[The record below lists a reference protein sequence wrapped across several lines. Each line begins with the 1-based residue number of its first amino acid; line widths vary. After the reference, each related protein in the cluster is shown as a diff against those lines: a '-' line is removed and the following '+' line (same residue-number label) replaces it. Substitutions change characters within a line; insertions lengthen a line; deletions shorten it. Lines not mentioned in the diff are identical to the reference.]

1 MVRVLVVDDEPL
13 VRAGLRLVLD
23 PGRGIEVVGEA
34 GDGVAGVQAA
44 RRLDPDVV
52 LMDVRM
58 PGGDGI
64 EAVHRIRAAGLRC
77 RILMLTAFDT
87 DEFVLSALRAGADGF
102 LLKAEDPELIE
113 QAVLGAG
120 DGAAM
125 MSAPVLRRLVAL
137 AAAPVAPAGVPP
149 GVTDREWE
157 VARLVATGR
166 SNAEISAAL
175 HLSLATVKTH
185 VGSLFTKLAL
195 DNRVQLAI
203 LVLERES
210 ALRPGPDRPGRAPS

>member
-1 MVRVLVVDDEPL
+1 MRVLIVDDEPL

-23 PGRGIEVVGEA
+23 PARGIEIVGEA
-34 GDGVAGVQAA
+34 ADGPAGVRAV
-44 RRLDPDVV
+44 RRLAPDVV

-64 EAVHRIRAAGLRC
+64 EAVRAIRAAGLAC
-77 RILMLTAFDT
+77 RVVMLTAFDT
-87 DEFVLSALRAGADGF
+87 DEFVLEALRAGADGF
-102 LLKAEDPELIE
+102 LLKSEDPDLIE
-113 QAVLGAG
+113 QAVLGTE

-125 MSAPVLRRLVAL
+125 MSAAALQRLVGL
-137 AAAPVAPAGVPP
+137 ATLPAVPLGAPS
-149 GVTDREWE
+149 GVTVREWD
-157 VARLVATGR
+157 VARLVALGR

-185 VGSLFTKLAL
+185 LGSLFAKLGL

-203 LVLERES
+203 LVLDRE
-210 ALRPGPDRPGRAPS
+210 PRA

>member
-1 MVRVLVVDDEPL
+1 MIVDDEPL

-23 PGRGIEVVGEA
+23 PARGIEIVGEA
-34 GDGVAGVQAA
+34 ADGPAGVRAV
-44 RRLDPDVV
+44 RRLVPDVV

-64 EAVHRIRAAGLRC
+64 EAVRAIRAAGLAC
-77 RILMLTAFDT
+77 RVVMLTAFDT
-87 DEFVLSALRAGADGF
+87 DEFVLEALRAGADGF
-102 LLKAEDPELIE
+102 LLKSEDPDLIE
-113 QAVLGAG
+113 QAVLGTD

-125 MSAPVLRRLVAL
+125 MSAAVLQRLVGL
-137 AAAPVAPAGVPP
+137 ATLPAVPRGAPS
-149 GVTDREWE
+149 GVTVREWD
-157 VARLVATGR
+157 VARLVAMGR

-185 VGSLFTKLAL
+185 LGSLFAKLGL

-203 LVLERES
+203 LVLDRE
-210 ALRPGPDRPGRAPS
+210 PRA

>member
-23 PGRGIEVVGEA
+23 PGSGIEIVGEA
-34 GDGVAGVQAA
+34 GDGVAGVWAA
-44 RRLDPDVV
+44 QDLRPDVV

-64 EAVHRIRAAGLRC
+64 EAVGQIRAAGLGC

-102 LLKAEDPELIE
+102 LLKTEDPDLIE
-113 QAVLGAG
+113 RAVLGAA

-125 MSAPVLRRLVAL
+125 ISAPVRVAQVIVSRGL
-137 AAAPVAPAGVPP
+137 KPTCFTKKV
-149 GVTDREWE
+149 
-157 VARLVATGR
+157 
-166 SNAEISAAL
+166 S
-175 HLSLATVKTH
+175 SLAYVPCGFQAK
-185 VGSLFTKLAL
+185 
-195 DNRVQLAI
+195 
-203 LVLERES
+203 
-210 ALRPGPDRPGRAPS
+210 P

>member
-23 PGRGIEVVGEA
+23 PARGIEVVGEA
-34 GDGVAGVQAA
+34 GDGVAGVRAA
-44 RRLDPDVV
+44 RELAPDVV

-64 EAVHRIRAAGLRC
+64 AAVAAIRAAGLGC

-87 DEFVLSALRAGADGF
+87 DEFVLGALRAGADGF

-113 QAVLGAG
+113 RAVLGAA
-120 DGAAM
+120 DGAGTV
-125 MSAPVLRRLVAL
+125 SAPVLRRLVGL
-137 AAAPVAPAGVPP
+137 AASPSAPAGMPA
-149 GVTDREWE
+149 GVSGREWD
-157 VARLVATGR
+157 VARLVAQGR

-185 VGSLFTKLAL
+185 LGSLFAKLGL

-203 LVLERES
+203 LVLEREPS
-210 ALRPGPDRPGRAPS
+210 RP

>member
-23 PGRGIEVVGEA
+23 PARGIEIVGEA
-34 GDGVAGVQAA
+34 GDGVAAVRAA
-44 RRLDPDVV
+44 RELAPDVV

-64 EAVHRIRAAGLRC
+64 AAVTAIRAAGLGC

-87 DEFVLSALRAGADGF
+87 DEFVLGALRAGADGF
-102 LLKAEDPELIE
+102 LLKAEDPDLIE
-113 QAVLGAG
+113 RAVLGA
-120 DGAAM
+120 AAGTATV
-125 MSAPVLRRLVAL
+125 SAPVLRRLVGL
-137 AAAPVAPAGVPP
+137 AAPLSEPAGVPA
-149 GVTDREWE
+149 GVSGREWD
-157 VARLVATGR
+157 VARLVAQGR
-166 SNAEISAAL
+166 SNAEISTVL

-185 VGSLFTKLAL
+185 LGSLFAKLGL

-203 LVLERES
+203 LVLEREPS
-210 ALRPGPDRPGRAPS
+210 RP

>member
-23 PGRGIEVVGEA
+23 PARGIEIVGEA
-34 GDGVAGVQAA
+34 GDGLTGVRAA

-64 EAVHRIRAAGLRC
+64 EAVGRIRAAGLRC

-87 DEFVLSALRAGADGF
+87 DEFVLAALRAGADGF
-102 LLKAEDPELIE
+102 LLKAEDPEVIE

-125 MSAPVLRRLVAL
+125 MSAPVLRRLVSL
-137 AAAPVAPAGVPP
+137 AAAPVAPLGAPAGV
-149 GVTDREWE
+149 TEREWE
-157 VARLVATGR
+157 VAREVARGR

-185 VGSLFTKLAL
+185 VGSLFTKLGL

-203 LVLERES
+203 LVLERGP
-210 ALRPGPDRPGRAPS
+210 AAPPAPGA

>member
-1 MVRVLVVDDEPL
+1 MVRVLIVDDEPL

-23 PGRGIEVVGEA
+23 PGRGIEIVGEA
-34 GDGVAGVQAA
+34 GDGVAGLRAA
-44 RRLDPDVV
+44 RELDPDVV

-64 EAVHRIRAAGLRC
+64 EAVSRIRAAGLRC

-87 DEFVLSALRAGADGF
+87 DEFVLGALRAGADGF

-113 QAVLGAG
+113 QAVLGAD

-137 AAAPVAPAGVPP
+137 AAEPVTPAGVPA
-149 GVTDREWE
+149 GVSEREWE
-157 VARLVATGR
+157 VARLVAQGR

-185 VGSLFTKLAL
+185 LGSLFAKLGL
-195 DNRVQLAI
+195 ENRVQLAI
-203 LVLERES
+203 LVLERE
-210 ALRPGPDRPGRAPS
+210 PSGVSRGSP

>member
-1 MVRVLVVDDEPL
+1 MRVLIVDDEPL

-23 PGRGIEVVGEA
+23 PARGIEIVGEA
-34 GDGVAGVQAA
+34 GDGVAGVRAA
-44 RRLDPDVV
+44 RELNPDVV

-64 EAVHRIRAAGLRC
+64 EAVGRIRAAGLDC
-77 RILMLTAFDT
+77 RVLMLTAFDT
-87 DEFVLSALRAGADGF
+87 DEFVLGALRAGADGF

-125 MSAPVLRRLVAL
+125 ISSPVLRRLVGL
-137 AAAPVAPAGVPP
+137 AAQPATPVGRPSSVSG
-149 GVTDREWE
+149 REWE
-157 VARLVATGR
+157 VARLVAQGR
-166 SNAEISAAL
+166 SNAEISAEL

-185 VGSLFTKLAL
+185 LGSLFAKLGL
-195 DNRVQLAI
+195 ENRVQLAI
-203 LVLERES
+203 LVLEREP
-210 ALRPGPDRPGRAPS
+210 RP

>member
-1 MVRVLVVDDEPL
+1 MVSVLVVDDEPL

-23 PGRGIEVVGEA
+23 PARGIEIVGEA
-34 GDGVAGVQAA
+34 ADGVAGVQAA

-64 EAVHRIRAAGLRC
+64 EAVSRIRAAGLRC
-77 RILMLTAFDT
+77 RVLMLTAFDT
-87 DEFVLSALRAGADGF
+87 DEFVLAALRAGADGF

-125 MSAPVLRRLVAL
+125 MSVPVLRRLVSL
-137 AAAPVAPAGVPP
+137 AVAPVATPGVPD
-149 GVTDREWE
+149 GVTEREWE
-157 VARLVATGR
+157 VAREVARGR

-185 VGSLFTKLAL
+185 VGSLFAKLGL

-203 LVLERES
+203 LVLEREP
-210 ALRPGPDRPGRAPS
+210 AAPPGHAADRCRR

>member
-23 PGRGIEVVGEA
+23 PARGIEIVGEA
-34 GDGVAGVQAA
+34 GDGVAAVRAA
-44 RRLDPDVV
+44 RELDPDVV

-64 EAVHRIRAAGLRC
+64 AAVTGIRAAGLDC

-87 DEFVLSALRAGADGF
+87 DEFVLGALRAGADGF

-113 QAVLGAG
+113 RAVLGAG
-120 DGAAM
+120 EGAATV
-125 MSAPVLRRLVAL
+125 SAPVLRRLVGL
-137 AAAPVAPAGVPP
+137 AAPRTAPAAPAGPP
-149 GVTDREWE
+149 AGVSDREWD
-157 VARLVATGR
+157 VARLVAEGR
-166 SNAEISAAL
+166 SNADISAGL

-185 VGSLFTKLAL
+185 LGSLFAKLGL

-203 LVLERES
+203 LVLEREP
-210 ALRPGPDRPGRAPS
+210 RP

>member
-1 MVRVLVVDDEPL
+1 MVTVLVVDDEPL

-23 PGRGIEVVGEA
+23 PARGIEIVGEA
-34 GDGVAGVQAA
+34 GDGVAGVRAA

-64 EAVHRIRAAGLRC
+64 EAVGRIRAAGLRC

-87 DEFVLSALRAGADGF
+87 DEFVLAALRAGADGF

-113 QAVLGAG
+113 QAVLGVG

-125 MSAPVLRRLVAL
+125 MSAPVLRRLVSL
-137 AAAPVAPAGVPP
+137 AAAPVAPLGAPAGV
-149 GVTDREWE
+149 TAREWE
-157 VARLVATGR
+157 VAREVARGR

-185 VGSLFTKLAL
+185 VGSLFTKLGL

-203 LVLERES
+203 LVLERE
-210 ALRPGPDRPGRAPS
+210 PGTPPGRAAN

>member
-64 EAVHRIRAAGLRC
+64 EAVRRIRAAWLRC
-77 RILMLTAFDT
+77 RILILTAFDT

-102 LLKAEDPELIE
+102 LLKA
-113 QAVLGAG
+113 
-120 DGAAM
+120 
-125 MSAPVLRRLVAL
+125 
-137 AAAPVAPAGVPP
+137 
-149 GVTDREWE
+149 
-157 VARLVATGR
+157 
-166 SNAEISAAL
+166 
-175 HLSLATVKTH
+175 
-185 VGSLFTKLAL
+185 
-195 DNRVQLAI
+195 
-203 LVLERES
+203 
-210 ALRPGPDRPGRAPS
+210 

>member
-1 MVRVLVVDDEPL
+1 MVRVVVVDDEPL

-23 PGRGIEVVGEA
+23 PARGIEIVGEA
-34 GDGVAGVQAA
+34 GDGVAAL
-44 RRLDPDVV
+44 RLVREVDPDVV

-64 EAVHRIRAAGLRC
+64 EAVTRIRAAGLRC
-77 RILMLTAFDT
+77 RVIMLTAFDT
-87 DEFVLSALRAGADGF
+87 DGFVLGALRAGADGF

-113 QAVLGAG
+113 QAVLGAE
-120 DGAAM
+120 DGAAV
-125 MSAPVLRRLVAL
+125 MSAAVLRRLVTL
-137 AAAPVAPAGVPP
+137 AAEPPAPVGTPP
-149 GVTDREWE
+149 EVTEREWE
-157 VARLVATGR
+157 VARLVAQGR

-185 VGSLFTKLAL
+185 LASLFAKLGL

-203 LVLERES
+203 LVLERE
-210 ALRPGPDRPGRAPS
+210 PGPGRVSPRSR

>member
-23 PGRGIEVVGEA
+23 PARGIDIVGEA
-34 GDGVAGVQAA
+34 ADGVAAVRVA
-44 RRLDPDVV
+44 RQLRPDVV

-64 EAVHRIRAAGLRC
+64 EAVKTIRAAGLDC
-77 RILMLTAFDT
+77 RVLMLTAFDT
-87 DEFVLSALRAGADGF
+87 DEFVLGALRAGADGF
-102 LLKAEDPELIE
+102 LLKTEDPELIE

-125 MSAPVLRRLVAL
+125 ISSPVLRRLVGL
-137 AAAPVAPAGVPP
+137 AELPMTPLGPPP
-149 GVTDREWE
+149 GITAREWD
-157 VARLVATGR
+157 VARSVAHGR
-166 SNAEISAAL
+166 SNAEISTEL

-185 VGSLFTKLAL
+185 LGSLFTKLGL
-195 DNRVQLAI
+195 VNRVQLAI
-203 LVLERES
+203 LVLEREP
-210 ALRPGPDRPGRAPS
+210 RT

>member
-1 MVRVLVVDDEPL
+1 MDDEPL

-23 PGRGIEVVGEA
+23 PARGIEIVGEA
-34 GDGVAGVQAA
+34 GDGVAAVRAA
-44 RRLDPDVV
+44 RELDPDVV

-64 EAVHRIRAAGLRC
+64 AAVTGIRAAGLDC

-87 DEFVLSALRAGADGF
+87 DEFVLGALRAGADGF

-113 QAVLGAG
+113 RAVLGAG
-120 DGAAM
+120 EGAATV
-125 MSAPVLRRLVAL
+125 SAPVLRRLVGL
-137 AAAPVAPAGVPP
+137 AAPRTAPAAPAGPP
-149 GVTDREWE
+149 AGVSDREWD
-157 VARLVATGR
+157 VARLVAEGR
-166 SNAEISAAL
+166 SNADISAGL

-185 VGSLFTKLAL
+185 LGSLFAKLGL

-203 LVLERES
+203 LVLEREP
-210 ALRPGPDRPGRAPS
+210 RP

>member
-1 MVRVLVVDDEPL
+1 MDDEPL

-23 PGRGIEVVGEA
+23 PARGIEIVGEA
-34 GDGVAGVQAA
+34 GDGVAAVRAA
-44 RRLDPDVV
+44 RELDPDVV

-64 EAVHRIRAAGLRC
+64 AAVTGIRAAGLGC

-87 DEFVLSALRAGADGF
+87 DEFVLGALRAGADGF

-113 QAVLGAG
+113 RAVLGAG
-120 DGAAM
+120 EGAATV
-125 MSAPVLRRLVAL
+125 SAPVLRRLVGL
-137 AAAPVAPAGVPP
+137 AAPRTAPAAPAGPP
-149 GVTDREWE
+149 AGVSDREWD
-157 VARLVATGR
+157 VARLVAEGR
-166 SNAEISAAL
+166 SNADISAGL

-185 VGSLFTKLAL
+185 LGSLFAKLGL

-203 LVLERES
+203 LVLEREP
-210 ALRPGPDRPGRAPS
+210 RP

>member
-23 PGRGIEVVGEA
+23 PASGIEIVGEA
-34 GDGVAGVQAA
+34 GDGVAAVRAA
-44 RRLDPDVV
+44 RELDPDVV

-64 EAVHRIRAAGLRC
+64 AAVTGIRAAGLGC

-87 DEFVLSALRAGADGF
+87 DEFVLGALRAGADGF

-113 QAVLGAG
+113 RAVLGAG
-120 DGAAM
+120 EGAATV
-125 MSAPVLRRLVAL
+125 SAPVLRRLVGL
-137 AAAPVAPAGVPP
+137 AAPRTAPAAPAGPP
-149 GVTDREWE
+149 AGVSDREWD
-157 VARLVATGR
+157 VARLVAEGR
-166 SNAEISAAL
+166 SNADISAGL

-185 VGSLFTKLAL
+185 LGSLFAKLGL

-203 LVLERES
+203 LVLEREP
-210 ALRPGPDRPGRAPS
+210 RP